1 MNAECS
7 DLCRCIGCQNCKP
20 NDEPTRETQLGKR
33 KRSPQSLLEVNL
45 NEISQEIAVPSSQP
59 EYGYYSKPRK
69 AKENRY
75 IKSNDFIV
83 EPIVRQKI

>member
-20 NDEPTRETQLGKR
+20 KESTTKDSFLGKR
-33 KRSPQSLLEVNL
+33 KRSPQSLLEVNA
-45 NEISQEIAVPSSQP
+45 NEISQEIAVQSSQP
-59 EYGYYSKPRK
+59 EYGYYLKPRK

-75 IKSNDFIV
+75 ISSNDYIV
-83 EPIVRQKI
+83 EPIKRQKI